1 MLLSKSYLNF
11 FFWFQAP
18 IGLSFFLISNQ
29 ELLPPSHRQKH
40 WLILF
45 LSSCLSL
52 QLLYF
57 MYYSTHTLLCMLLFN
72 LLHIYILFSF
82 ILIQLIFN
90 LIFLCIILPA
100 LGTIDWEKH
109 DICFSPQK
117 GHLKPSLLY
126 IHSSNIFFSVV
137 YECIK
142 NRNDITLQFGMR
154 SIRLQTLKIKLK
166 SNLY

>member
-1 MLLSKSYLNF
+1 MLSKSYLNF
-11 FFWFQAP
+11 FFCFEAP
-18 IGLSFFLISNQ
+18 TGLSFFLISNQ
-29 ELLPPSHRQKH
+29 ELLPLSHRRKH
-40 WLILF
+40 QLILNF

-57 MYYSTHTLLCMLLFN
+57 MYYSTYTLLCVLLFN
-72 LLHIYILFSF
+72 LYIYILFSF
-82 ILIQLIFN
+82 IIIQLIFN

-126 IHSSNIFFSVV
+126 MHSSNILFFCSVRV
-137 YECIK
+137 H
-142 NRNDITLQFGMR
+142 
-154 SIRLQTLKIKLK
+154 
-166 SNLY
+166 